1 MNSILLKVQKYLD
14 QVSKSPT
21 QVDKKLVEE
30 FGEACK
36 KALLKQFT
44 EDRSSKFEL
53 RMSNVGRPLCQLQ
66 MEAKGIKGEG
76 QPYNVKVRNTF
87 GDMIEAL
94 ALFIMKSAGVEIK
107 NEQKQVKYKF
117 NGEEIEGRQDVEIDE
132 KIWDIKSASPY
143 SFEKKFGEDGGFNE
157 VVKDDTFGYA
167 SQGFLYGE
175 SQKKNFGGWIVINKS
190 TGEWAVCE
198 TPKLVEP
205 YKSDAI
211 KKAKDNVKAIKDGIP
226 FKRQY
231 DAIEETFRGKPTGNK
246 VLGLACSF
254 CPYKLPCWGSKLQLL
269 PQQQSKGKNPKW
281 VWYTE
286 VNNPKRRKSLRNWV
300 GISLRGLVSTFT
312 DYDLFCNI

>member
-14 QVSKSPT
+14 QVSKSPA

-44 EDRSSKFEL
+44 ENRGSKFEL

-94 ALFIMKSAGVEIK
+94 ALFVMKSAGVEIK

-117 NGEEIEGRQDVEIDE
+117 NGNTIEGRQDVEIDE

-143 SFEKKFGEDGGFNE
+143 SFEKKFGEAGGFTE
-157 VVKDDTFGYA
+157 VVRDDSFGYA

-175 SQKKNFGGWIVINKS
+175 SQGKNFGGWIAINKS

-198 TPKLVEP
+198 TPASIDEH
-205 YKSDAI
+205 
-211 KKAKDNVKAIKDGIP
+211 KKNALKIAKDNVKAIKNNVE
-226 FKRQY
+226 FKRCY
-231 DAIEETFRGKPTGNK
+231 TDIAETFRTKPTGNR
-246 VLGLACSF
+246 VLGFVCSY
-254 CPYKLPCWGSKLQLL
+254 CPYKLPCWGRDKLQLL

-281 VWYTE
+281 VWYTS
-286 VNNPKRRKSLRNWV
+286 VTNPKDETI
-300 GISLRGLVSTFT
+300 GYGG
-312 DYDLFCNI
+312 D